1 MMIDLTVIDDFLSS
15 INEMILV

>member
-15 INEMILV
+15 IDEMILV